1 MFVDF
6 SNKIVL
12 VTGGVRGIG
21 RAIAEDF
28 KRCGANVVVTYV
40 KSDAIAKELSEKGI
54 IAYKCDVGD
63 REQVKNLAKFVT
75 SKIGDVDILVNNA
88 GVLHRMDFEEYDEA
102 LFNEMINVN
111 LKGVIYTILEL
122 LPSLK
127 KKKGVIVNVASIAGI
142 GVATERTTYYA
153 VTKAAVICLTKRLAY
168 DLSKY
173 GIRVNAV
180 APGFI
185 ETDLTLGGK
194 TPEEAEHIKTSFANK
209 SLLKTTGKPEDVSKL
224 VLFLAS
230 DYAKFITGHT
240 YVIDGGRMD
249 YLPHGI

>member
-6 SNKIVL
+6 SGKVVL
-12 VTGGVRGIG
+12 VTGGTRGIG
-21 RAIAEDF
+21 KAIAEDF
-28 KRCGANVVVTYV
+28 KKCGAVVVVTYV
-40 KSDAIAKELSEKGI
+40 KSDAAARELSEKGI

-63 REQVKNLAKFVT
+63 RTQVRSLAEFVT
-75 SKIGDVDILVNNA
+75 SKVGDVDVLVNNA
-88 GVLHRMDFEEYDEA
+88 GILHRMDFEEYDEE
-102 LFNEMINVN
+102 LFNEMLNVN
-111 LKGVIYTILEL
+111 LKGVIYTTLEF

-127 KKKGVIVNVASIAGI
+127 RKKGVIVNIASIAGI

-153 VTKAAVICLTKRLAY
+153 ITKAAVICLTKRLAY

-185 ETDLTLGGK
+185 ETDLTLGGR
-194 TPEEAEHIKTSFANK
+194 TPEEAELTRLSFASK
-209 SLLKTTGKPEDVSKL
+209 SLLKTTGRPEDVSKL

-230 DYAKFITGHT
+230 DYAKYVTGHT
-240 YVIDGGRMD
+240 YVIDGGRAD
-249 YLPHGI
+249 YLPHGA